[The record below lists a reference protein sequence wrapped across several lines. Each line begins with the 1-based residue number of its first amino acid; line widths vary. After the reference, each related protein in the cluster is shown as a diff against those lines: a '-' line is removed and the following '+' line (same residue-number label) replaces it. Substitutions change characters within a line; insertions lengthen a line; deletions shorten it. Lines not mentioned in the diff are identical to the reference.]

1 MEQSTKESETITME
15 NKMKNG
21 LYYNPETLQLYEIF
35 KSTSS
40 ETYFIFTTKRI
51 NKFEITMNWMTKK
64 DLKRSYKKLNLKY
77 LGEF

>member
-1 MEQSTKESETITME
+1 
-15 NKMKNG
+15 MKNG

-77 LGEF
+77 LGEV

>member
-15 NKMKNG
+15 NKIKNG
-21 LYYNPETLQLYEIF
+21 LHYNPETLQLYEIF

-77 LGEF
+77 LGEV